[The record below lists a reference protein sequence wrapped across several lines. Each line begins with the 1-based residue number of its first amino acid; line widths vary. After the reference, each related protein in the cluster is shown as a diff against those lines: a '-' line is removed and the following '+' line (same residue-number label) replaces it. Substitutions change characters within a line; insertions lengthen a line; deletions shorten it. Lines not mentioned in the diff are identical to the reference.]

1 MSTFDRNATM
11 YSMRR
16 FWRCMP
22 WLAACLLCG
31 MASAATL
38 PLQVAHRIVVQGAAP
53 VRAIVPGPR
62 GTQVY
67 VASGR
72 EIRVYDVATGGLAGT
87 LPLPAPVVD
96 MTADDRAGVGYAALA
111 APARVVVFGL
121 QPLRITST
129 IRLPDGAPSALLL
142 DAAAHALYVESAAG
156 ASLAKFD
163 TTSGKRVA
171 ALRLQ
176 GALRQMATDD
186 RGTLYVAN
194 MSDAAIDAVD
204 TARMTRTGAIP
215 LDGCTDPTGLAMDPV
230 GRRLFVACR
239 DGGRAVVDTDMGFTF
254 QQLPGHVH
262 GEVRTVFGF
271 RPFGASSWKGG
282 AFSAGDAPQLTA
294 IRMNAF
300 ISYSAAGTYPLGGR
314 CEALALDTGGRGLWL
329 AVAPTSA
336 EGSQAGAP
344 IELRLLSETALSEA
358 AGASK

>member
-163 TTSGKRVA
+163 TTSGKRVG

-176 GALRQMATDD
+176 GALRQMATDG

-194 MSDAAIDAVD
+194 MSHAAIDAVD

-215 LDGCTDPTGLAMDPV
+215 LDGCTDPTGLAMDQV

-239 DGGRAVVDTDMGFTF
+239 DGGRAVVDTDMGFAF
-254 QQLPGHVH
+254 QQLPVQVH
-262 GEVRTVFGF
+262 GAVRTVFGF
-271 RPFGASSWKGG
+271 HPFGASGWKGG

-294 IRMNAF
+294 VRMNAF
-300 ISYSAAGTYPLGGR
+300 ISYSAAGTYPLDGS
-314 CEALALDTGGRGLWL
+314 CESLALDTAGRGLWL

-336 EGSQAGAP
+336 ARSQTGAP
-344 IELRLLSETALSEA
+344 VELWLLSETA
-358 AGASK
+358 GASK